1 MGVRLKSWYSN
12 RQKVYFRY
20 TKNSMTSLNYYG
32 RNDIFNAFLN
42 DRERGEGEKKKEL
55 RLFYPNSNSH
65 CKVSQVREN

>member
-12 RQKVYFRY
+12 WQKVYFRY

-42 DRERGEGEKKKEL
+42 ERERGEGVKERIAFVL
-55 RLFYPNSNSH
+55 SKQQFSL
-65 CKVSQVREN
+65 

>member
-1 MGVRLKSWYSN
+1 MGVRLKRWYSN

-42 DRERGEGEKKKEL
+42 ERERGEGEKKNCVCFIQTAILIVKFH
-55 RLFYPNSNSH
+55 R
-65 CKVSQVREN
+65 

>member
-20 TKNSMTSLNYYG
+20 TKNSMTSLNYHG

-42 DRERGEGEKKKEL
+42 ERERGEGGKKKNCVCFIQTAIL
-55 RLFYPNSNSH
+55 IVKFH
-65 CKVSQVREN
+65 K

>member
-20 TKNSMTSLNYYG
+20 TKNSMTSLNYHG

-42 DRERGEGEKKKEL
+42 DRERGEGGKKEL

>member
-1 MGVRLKSWYSN
+1 MGIRLKSWYSN

-20 TKNSMTSLNYYG
+20 SKNSMTSLNYYG

-42 DRERGEGEKKKEL
+42 DRERGEGKKKEL

-65 CKVSQVREN
+65 CKVSQVSEK

>member
-1 MGVRLKSWYSN
+1 MGIRLKSWYSN

-42 DRERGEGEKKKEL
+42 DRERGEGEKKRIAFVLSKQQFSL
-55 RLFYPNSNSH
+55 
-65 CKVSQVREN
+65 

>member
-42 DRERGEGEKKKEL
+42 DRERGEGEKKRIAFVLSKQQFSL
-55 RLFYPNSNSH
+55 
-65 CKVSQVREN
+65 

>member
-20 TKNSMTSLNYYG
+20 SKNSMTSLNYYG

-42 DRERGEGEKKKEL
+42 DRERGEGEKKRIAFVLSKQQFSL
-55 RLFYPNSNSH
+55 
-65 CKVSQVREN
+65 